1 MTTVRQAYLDAAATA
16 LALLRDPA
24 VAEQW
29 TRPSA
34 LEEFTVSGLAGHL
47 AGQVLAVPE
56 VLATPL
62 PDEPPAALLDH
73 YTRATWIDTG
83 VDSATNVKIRA
94 GGNAQAADGAG
105 ALAERTADTLATL
118 RGTLA
123 AEPAGGV
130 VHLTGRWSLTLDDY
144 LTTRLLE
151 IAVHDDDLAVSVG
164 IETPALP
171 DAALEPVFALLTR
184 LSVRKHGAP
193 AVLRALAR
201 AERAPSSI
209 TAI

>member
-1 MTTVRQAYLDAAATA
+1 MTTVRQAYLEAAETVV
-16 LALLRDPA
+16 ALLRDPA
-24 VAEQW
+24 VAAAW
-29 TRPSA
+29 DRPSA
-34 LEEFTVSGLAGHL
+34 LAEFTVGGLAGHL
-47 AGQVLAVPE
+47 AGQLLAVAD
-56 VLATPL
+56 VLATPV
-62 PDEPPAALLDH
+62 PDEPPAPLLDH
-73 YTRATWIDTG
+73 YARSTWIDADL
-83 VDSATNVKIRA
+83 DSATNVKIRA
-94 GGNAQAADGAG
+94 GGDANAADGPD
-105 ALAERTADTLATL
+105 ALLERTAAALGNL
-118 RGTLA
+118 RVALA
-123 AEPAGGV
+123 AEPAGRV

-164 IETPALP
+164 VPTPELP
-171 DAALEPVFALLTR
+171 AAALDPVFALLTT

>member
-24 VAEQW
+24 VARNWDE
-29 TRPSA
+29 PSA
-34 LEEFTVSGLAGHL
+34 LEEFMVSGLAGHL
-47 AGQVLAVPE
+47 AGQVLAVPG
-56 VLATPL
+56 VLATPV

-73 YTRATWIDTG
+73 YTRSTWIDTG
-83 VDSATNVKIRA
+83 VDAETNVKIRA
-94 GGNAQAADGAG
+94 GGDANAADGPD
-105 ALAERTADTLATL
+105 ALVERTTATLAAL
-118 RGTLA
+118 RTALA
-123 AEPAGGV
+123 AEPAGRV
-130 VHLTGRWSLTLDDY
+130 VHLAGRWSLTLDDY

-151 IAVHDDDLAVSVG
+151 LAVHDDDLAVSVDVP
-164 IETPALP
+164 TPELP
-171 DAALEPVFALLTR
+171 DAALDPVFALLTR
-184 LSVRKHGAP
+184 LSARKHGAP

>member
-1 MTTVRQAYLDAAATA
+1 MTTVRQAYLDAATTV

-34 LEEFTVSGLAGHL
+34 LEAFTVGGLAGHL
-47 AGQVLAVPE
+47 AWQVLAVPD
-56 VLATPL
+56 VLATPV

-73 YTRATWIDTG
+73 YTRSTWIDTG
-83 VDSATNVKIRA
+83 LDDATNVKIRA
-94 GGNAQAADGAG
+94 GGDANAADGPE
-105 ALAERTADTLATL
+105 ALAERTAA
-118 RGTLA
+118 TLA
-123 AEPAGGV
+123 ALRTALAVEPAGRV

-144 LTTRLLE
+144 LMTRLLE

-164 IETPALP
+164 LDTPDLP
-171 DAALEPVFALLTR
+171 EAALELVFALLTT
-184 LSVRKHGAP
+184 LSARKHGAP

>member
-1 MTTVRQAYLDAAATA
+1 MTTVRQAYLDAAGAA
-16 LALLRDPA
+16 LALLGDPA
-24 VAEQW
+24 VAARWDE
-29 TRPSA
+29 PSA
-34 LEEFTVSGLAGHL
+34 LDAFTVGGLAGHL
-47 AGQVLAVPE
+47 AGQVLAVPD
-56 VLATPL
+56 VLATPV

-73 YTRATWIDTG
+73 YTRSTWIGAG
-83 VDSATNVKIRA
+83 VDAATNVAIRA
-94 GGNAQAADGAG
+94 GGDANAVDGPEALVERTTA
-105 ALAERTADTLATL
+105 ALAML
-118 RGTLA
+118 RAALS
-123 AEPAGGV
+123 AEPAGRL

-164 IETPALP
+164 VETPELT
-171 DAALEPVFALLTR
+171 DAALTPVFALLTT

-201 AERAPSSI
+201 AERAPSDI

>member
-16 LALLRDPA
+16 LTLLRDPA
-24 VAEQW
+24 VARHW
-29 TRPSA
+29 DDPSA

-47 AGQVLAVPE
+47 AGQVLAVPD
-56 VLATPL
+56 VLATPV

-73 YTRATWIDTG
+73 YTRSTWIDAG
-83 VDSATNVKIRA
+83 VDAATNVKIRA
-94 GGNAQAADGAG
+94 GGDANAAGGTAA
-105 ALAERTADTLATL
+105 LVERTTA
-118 RGTLA
+118 TLA
-123 AEPAGGV
+123 ALRTALAVEPAERV
-130 VHLTGRWSLTLDDY
+130 VHLACRWSLTLDDY

-164 IETPALP
+164 IETPDLP
-171 DAALEPVFALLTR
+171 DAALSPVFALLTT
-184 LSVRKHGAP
+184 LAVRKHGAP

>member
-1 MTTVRQAYLDAAATA
+1 MTTVRQAYLEAAETVV
-16 LALLRDPA
+16 ALLRDPA
-24 VAEQW
+24 VAAAW
-29 TRPSA
+29 DRPSA
-34 LEEFTVSGLAGHL
+34 LAEFTVSGLAGHL
-47 AGQVLAVPE
+47 AGQLLAVPD
-56 VLATPL
+56 VLATPV
-62 PDEPPAALLDH
+62 PDKPPAPLLDH
-73 YTRATWIDTG
+73 YTRSTWIDAG
-83 VDSATNVKIRA
+83 LDSATNVKIRA
-94 GGNAQAADGAG
+94 GGDANAAEGAA
-105 ALAERTADTLATL
+105 ALLARTTDALTAL
-118 RGTLA
+118 RAALA
-123 AEPAGGV
+123 AESADRV

-164 IETPALP
+164 LPTPELP
-171 DAALEPVFALLTR
+171 AAALDPVFALLTT

>member
-1 MTTVRQAYLDAAATA
+1 MTTVRQAYLDAADSVVTLLGDPATA
-16 LALLRDPA
+16 AAWDA
-24 VAEQW
+24 
-29 TRPSA
+29 PSA
-34 LEEFTVSGLAGHL
+34 LESFTVSGLAGHL
-47 AGQVLAVPE
+47 AGQVLADPG
-56 VLATPL
+56 VLATPV
-62 PDEPPAALLDH
+62 PDEPPAPLLDH

-83 VDSATNVKIRA
+83 VDAETNVKIRA
-94 GGNAQAADGAG
+94 GGDAQAAEGPASL
-105 ALAERTADTLATL
+105 LARTTATHAVL
-118 RGTLA
+118 RDSLA
-123 AEPAGGV
+123 AEPADRV

-164 IETPALP
+164 VPTPDLP
-171 DAALEPVFALLTR
+171 DAVLDPVFALLTR

-193 AVLRALAR
+193 EVLRALAR